1 MVTISPDLHV
11 AGFQFPEIKRA
22 GVTDQAIES
31 ILDLVRR
38 GVLRPGDRLPPQ
50 RKLVSQMGLSQT
62 AVREALRALATIGV
76 IETRPGY
83 GTFVRSI
90 SPEMLVRPESLFF
103 VLERETLLHALDV
116 RKILEVEAIAL
127 AAERATADDLKA
139 LETTLQQI
147 EQALNSGEKSVFRYS
162 PQFHLAIARATHNPV
177 LLTLM
182 KPFIRLLIHHAAIVG
197 ERHPQAKEIEYRS
210 HAYLLEPILKRDPQ
224 EARRRMRLHLE
235 ESAKMVVQAF
245 SEVTSSDFERSR
257 GSATEEEITRA
268 L

>member
-1 MVTISPDLHV
+1 MSSDPHIAAL
-11 AGFQFPEIKRA
+11 QLPEIKRT
-22 GVTDQAIES
+22 GVTDQAVES
-31 ILDLVRR
+31 ILELVRR

-50 RKLVSQMGLSQT
+50 RKLVTQMGLSQT

-103 VLERETLLHALDV
+103 LLERETLLHALEV
-116 RKILEVEAIAL
+116 RMILEVEGIAL
-127 AAERATADDLKA
+127 AAERATPDDLKA
-139 LETTLQQI
+139 LETTLGQI
-147 EQALNSGEKSVFRYS
+147 EQALHSGEKSVFRYS

-177 LLTLM
+177 LLSLM

-197 ERHPQAKEIEYRS
+197 ERHPHAREIEYGS
-210 HAYLLEPILKRDPQ
+210 HAYLLEPILKRDPK

-235 ESAKMVVQAF
+235 ESGKMVVQAF
-245 SEVTSSDFERSR
+245 SEAGSSDSESSR
-257 GSATEEEITRA
+257 GSAPKEEVTRA

>member
-1 MVTISPDLHV
+1 MVAMSPDLNV
-11 AGFQFPEIKRA
+11 GGLEFPEIKRA

-90 SPEMLVRPESLFF
+90 SPEMLVQPESLFF

-116 RKILEVEAIAL
+116 RMILEVEAIAL
-127 AAERATADDLKA
+127 AAQRATADDLKA

-147 EQALNSGEKSVFRYS
+147 EQAVSSGEKSAFRYS
-162 PQFHLAIARATHNPV
+162 PHFHLAIAKATHNPI
-177 LLTLM
+177 LLSLM
-182 KPFIRLLIHHAAIVG
+182 KPFIKLLVHHAAIVG

-210 HAYLLEPILKRDPQ
+210 HAYLLEPILKRDAK

-235 ESAKMVVQAF
+235 ESGKMVVQAF
-245 SEVTSSDFERSR
+245 SEAKSYDSERSR
-257 GSATEEEITRA
+257 GSATDEERTGA
-268 L
+268 S